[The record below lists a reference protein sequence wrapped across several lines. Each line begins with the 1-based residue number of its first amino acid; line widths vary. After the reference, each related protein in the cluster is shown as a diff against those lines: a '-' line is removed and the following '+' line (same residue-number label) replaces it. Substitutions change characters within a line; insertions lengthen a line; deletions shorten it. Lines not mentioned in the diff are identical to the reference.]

1 MSSSFNQR
9 YERRFGGNYSWSNPS
24 WRRYRIKQ
32 LRARHERREMIQE
45 NPNYWV
51 DLFKEKYPHW
61 DFRSEADIRHDNTVG
76 RY

>member
-9 YERRFGGNYSWSNPS
+9 YERRFGGNYSWSNPL

-45 NPNYWV
+45 NPNWLQERYPNWDWRTDSQKRYDSIQEV
-51 DLFKEKYPHW
+51 KE
-61 DFRSEADIRHDNTVG
+61 
-76 RY
+76 